1 MLYRRGGEARAG
13 HPARRSNA
21 HNPTD
26 PHTSPGRLPSLSSSN
41 RRSAR
46 WSVAIGSRAAPPRPD
61 GGADHH
67 PRHGCPKVH
76 WSSRRAPPC
85 GGSTSAQGQVGGHL
99 AGLQRWD
106 AALRLQAGPLCR
118 NTASAGTSRALSR
131 QPLGSTT
138 GDRLK
143 AECTGSSDMSVASSD
158 SYNSSGNLSGY
169 PTLFLQAGRPVV
181 EEHGVGGHVQSSIS
195 TTTWIDDCR
204 PIASES

>member
-26 PHTSPGRLPSLSSSN
+26 PHTSPGRLPSSSSSSN
-41 RRSAR
+41 QRSAR

-67 PRHGCPKVH
+67 RRHGCPKVH

-85 GGSTSAQGQVGGHL
+85 GGSTFAQGQGGGRL

-106 AALRLQAGPLCR
+106 AALRLQAGRLCR
-118 NTASAGTSRALSR
+118 HTASTGTFRALSR
-131 QPLGSTT
+131 QPLGSATA
-138 GDRLK
+138 DRLRRK
-143 AECTGSSDMSVASSD
+143 AECTGSSDMSVASFY
-158 SYNSSGNLSGY
+158 SYNSSGHLS
-169 PTLFLQAGRPVV
+169 
-181 EEHGVGGHVQSSIS
+181 S
-195 TTTWIDDCR
+195 
-204 PIASES
+204 